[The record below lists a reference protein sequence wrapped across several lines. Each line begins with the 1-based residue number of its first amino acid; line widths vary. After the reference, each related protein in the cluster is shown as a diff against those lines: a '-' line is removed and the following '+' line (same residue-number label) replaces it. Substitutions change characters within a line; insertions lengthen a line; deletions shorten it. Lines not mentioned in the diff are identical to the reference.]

1 MNKVRLCLLP
11 LAFAL
16 LSGAAATDPL
26 RDRLIADARA
36 VSPAALNFDRSTSLV
51 RKGGGTLTNVS
62 MVERWDGN
70 GWTLISKNGRAPTQT
85 QKREAERLAAAV
97 PVPGYHRIAGLLSTA
112 TEMRQDAQGRT
123 ILTIP
128 VLPPNSVRTDTDDIS
143 SHLKAEALV
152 GTRDGKPFVEQVHV
166 TARETFK
173 LNALIKVRS
182 FDMVST
188 YAVDAGGRPR
198 LASQTAESVGSV
210 FGIIG
215 GETSKVSF
223 NYR

>member
-16 LSGAAATDPL
+16 LSGAASTDPL

-112 TEMRQDAQGRT
+112 TEVRQDAQGRT

-223 NYR
+223 TYR